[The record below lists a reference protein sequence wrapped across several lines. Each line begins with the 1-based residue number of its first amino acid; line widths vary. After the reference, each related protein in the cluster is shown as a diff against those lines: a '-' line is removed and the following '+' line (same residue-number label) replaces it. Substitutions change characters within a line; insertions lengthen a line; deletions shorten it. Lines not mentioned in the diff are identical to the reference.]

1 MATQPRPHLTPQ
13 QYLDIDRSAQLRSE
27 YYDGEMFP
35 MTAVSLTHDGIFSN
49 VYQSLGTQLKGQP
62 CRRAGS
68 NLRIRPAPGGPY
80 FYPDILIFCGAPVLE
95 DRNEDTLLDVTA
107 IIEILSPS
115 TERYDRTF
123 KFEHYRKL
131 PSFQHY
137 LLVAQNEV
145 KVEHRIRQENRL
157 WAAIETSDPQA
168 VVELSAIACRL
179 LVADIYENVGL
190 QGVSR

>member
-1 MATQPRPHLTPQ
+1 MATQPKPYLTPQ
-13 QYLDIDRSAQLRSE
+13 QYLDMDRSAQLRSE

-35 MTAVSLTHDGIFSN
+35 MTAVSLAHDRIFRN
-49 VYQSLGTQLKGQP
+49 ILRSLDAQLRGRHCEP
-62 CRRAGS
+62 AGS
-68 NLRIRPAPGGPY
+68 NLRVKCPSGGPY
-80 FYPDILIFCGAPVLE
+80 FYPDLVVFCGAPVLE

-145 KVEHRIRQENRL
+145 KVEHRIIRQENRL
-157 WAAIETSDPQA
+157 WEAIETSDPQA
-168 VVELSAIACRL
+168 VIELSAIACRL
-179 LVADIYENVGL
+179 LVADIYENV
-190 QGVSR
+190 QFTAR